1 MGERGGP
8 VGVPDEPRG
17 QQPPRSLMNEASRTG
32 VGLLEDPPM
41 QIKSPPA
48 VLRPPPAIAKPGDRT
63 GGGTASRE
71 SRAANSLHKPA
82 ECPKTG

>member
-1 MGERGGP
+1 
-8 VGVPDEPRG
+8 
-17 QQPPRSLMNEASRTG
+17 
-32 VGLLEDPPM
+32 M